1 MWVQQPPD
9 GFKLSLKLLCYH
21 RYFFYPV
28 FVLDLCVCDST
39 PPLGT
44 SLFWVPSVC
53 VAACGSCKSV
63 TLSVL
68 CVCRQVGW
76 LVCALWFNLQLF
88 VIMIVTSLKAGDNR
102 SPQSLSQGCYYACVA
117 CVWPAFVWIS
127 TRNEWNAQ
135 NAIWSHAF
143 GFAVSRNLIT
153 HVLTIP
159 HVKLTQSRMM
169 EQKSFVLR
177 SLSPALRNLW

>member
-1 MWVQQPPD
+1 MGLSYLWNSCVIIVT
-9 GFKLSLKLLCYH
+9 FFILCLSLTSVCATVRLRWGH
-21 RYFFYPV
+21 RYFGYPM
-28 FVLDLCVCDST
+28 CA
-39 PPLGT
+39 
-44 SLFWVPSVC
+44 SLL
-53 VAACGSCKSV
+53 CGSCKSV

-76 LVCALWFNLQLF
+76 LVCLCALWFNLQLF

-117 CVWPAFVWIS
+117 CMWPAFVWIS

-159 HVKLTQSRMM
+159 HVKLTQSRVM
-169 EQKSFVLR
+169 E
-177 SLSPALRNLW
+177 